1 MECRLTNVRSPG
13 PDTPSPHPV
22 AGRAGLGYA
31 LALGGSALSGLNGS
45 IGRYLTDDG
54 LSAWRLTQMRSA
66 IAFAVLAA
74 GLALARPRLL
84 ALGRGRL
91 GAMAVMAV
99 AMTTAQA
106 GYFYATTRMAI
117 GVALVVQYLYPLL
130 ILLWLTAA
138 HGRRLAPSLWAAMAV
153 CLAGSV
159 LAVGAIGGHVDGVGV
174 LAATVSAT
182 AFAVYIVAAERAGD
196 DHHPLTTTLWTF
208 GLATALWC
216 VALPVWTFP
225 AGVLGSGGGWA
236 LALAVGTAGTLVPF
250 AAFAGAVRFAPAARI
265 AVLLTAET
273 ISGAA
278 FAYILHDERLS
289 MLQLSGGAM
298 VLAALCWVQLQP
310 LDAVTEAAPRARRR
324 G

>member
-1 MECRLTNVRSPG
+1 MARS
-13 PDTPSPHPV
+13 TTST
-22 AGRAGLGYA
+22 ASLGYA
-31 LALGGSALSGLNGS
+31 LALGGSTLSGLNGS
-45 IGRYLTDDG
+45 VGRYLTDDG

-74 GLALARPRLL
+74 VLVIARPRLL
-84 ALGRGRL
+84 AIGRGHL
-91 GAMAVMAV
+91 GAMVVMAL
-99 AMTTAQA
+99 AMTIAQA

-130 ILLWLTAA
+130 ILLWLTVS

-159 LAVGAIGGHVDGVGV
+159 LAVGAIGGHVDALGV
-174 LAATVSAT
+174 LASMVSAT
-182 AFAVYIVAAERAGD
+182 AFAIYIVAAERAGD
-196 DHHPLTTTLWTF
+196 DHHPATTTLWTF
-208 GLATALWC
+208 GIATLVWL
-216 VALPVWTFP
+216 VVLPAWSFP
-225 AGVLGSGGGWA
+225 TGVLAQDGDWA
-236 LALAVGTAGTLVPF
+236 LALAVGTAGTLLPF
-250 AAFAGAVRFAPAARI
+250 AAFVGAVRFAPAARI

-273 ISGAA
+273 VSGAA

-289 MLQLSGGAM
+289 AIQLAGGAM
-298 VLAALCWVQLQP
+298 VVAALCWVQLQP